1 MITNPEIAQF
11 FSLAIW
17 ILLVVL
23 IIFTQLNY
31 QHVQDRNNNKV
42 LYISYQLLLY
52 IRLFMYKLRC
62 NK

>member
-31 QHVQDRNNNKV
+31 QHVQDRNNMSIKS
-42 LYISYQLLLY
+42 YILAINYCY
-52 IRLFMYKLRC
+52 I
-62 NK
+62 